1 MPNIKISQY
10 MEQIKTEELK
20 QIQLQIMDDVHS
32 FCLENN
38 IKYFLAYG
46 TLIGAIRHK
55 GFIPWDDDIDIA
67 MPRPDYEKFIRL
79 YKKHKNYQVFEHSIN
94 KKYHFCYAKV
104 ADTRT
109 VMNEYMYK
117 KEQFGVYIDIFPI
130 DGISKRHNQIARSL
144 QLVKFINT
152 KRAIISMHTRNIL
165 KNIVLLL
172 GKIIL
177 STTSIEKLL
186 QKSYENATL
195 VNYNSSD
202 EVGNIAYPTNEKEI
216 INKKYLEQTID
227 HEFENRIYKIP
238 QGYDLWLR
246 QLYGDYM
253 KFPPKEQQVTHHNF
267 TAYWK

>member
-1 MPNIKISQY
+1 MKL
-10 MEQIKTEELK
+10 IKTEELK

-32 FCLENN
+32 FCMENN
-38 IKYFLAYG
+38 IMYVLAYG

-67 MPRPDYEKFIRL
+67 MPRPDYERFIQL
-79 YKKHKNYQVFEHSIN
+79 YKNRKNYQVFEHSIN
-94 KKYHFCYAKV
+94 KRYHFSYAKV

-109 VMNEYMYK
+109 IINEYMYEK
-117 KEQFGVYIDIFPI
+117 QQYGVYIDIFPI
-130 DGISKRHNQIARSL
+130 DGINQHYNQIIRSL
-144 QLVKFINT
+144 QLIKFINT
-152 KRAIISMHTRNIL
+152 KRAIISIHTRKPL
-165 KNIVLLL
+165 KNIILLL

-186 QKSYENATL
+186 QKLYKNATL
-195 VNYNSSD
+195 ANYNSSD
-202 EVGNIAYPTNEKEI
+202 KVGNIVYPTNDKEI
-216 INKKYLEQTID
+216 IDKKHIEKTID

-238 QGYDLWLR
+238 QGYDFWLR

-253 KFPPKEQQVTHHNF
+253 KFPPKEQQITHHKF